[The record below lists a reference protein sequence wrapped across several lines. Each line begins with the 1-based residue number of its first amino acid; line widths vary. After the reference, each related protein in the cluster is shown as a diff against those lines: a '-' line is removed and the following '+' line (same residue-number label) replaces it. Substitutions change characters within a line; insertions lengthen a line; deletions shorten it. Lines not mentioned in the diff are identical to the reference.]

1 MINVRYAEIQR
12 TGSSDRSW
20 PVRACCH
27 AWRADVRKPTRPRLR
42 RDGVTIDG
50 VSALGFVVLFTS
62 RSRDLETQPKRLAHL
77 S

>member
-1 MINVRYAEIQR
+1 MAALEG
-12 TGSSDRSW
+12 TTRSLRPTALE

-50 VSALGFVVLFTS
+50 VSALGFVVLLTS
-62 RSRDLETQPKRLAHL
+62 RSRDLEAQPKRLVHL